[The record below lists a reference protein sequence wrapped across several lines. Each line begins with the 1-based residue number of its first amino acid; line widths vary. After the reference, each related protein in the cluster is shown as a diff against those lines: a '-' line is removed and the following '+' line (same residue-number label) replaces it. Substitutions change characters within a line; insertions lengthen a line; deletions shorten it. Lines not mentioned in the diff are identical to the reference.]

1 MVWFEVAAA
10 GIWRRWML
18 VTMKM
23 TTYFRDVVRRKHPG
37 IEAAWI
43 LRVMAEP
50 LEERQQPDGRYA
62 LWGLVPEVHIAF
74 FDRGYLKAIFR
85 SQPPPPQALP
95 PSR

>member
-23 TTYFRDVVRRKHPG
+23 TTYFRDVVHRKHPG

-62 LWGLVPEVHIAF
+62 LWGLVPNVHNAF
-74 FDRGYLKAIFR
+74 FDRGYLKAVFR

>member
-23 TTYFRDVVRRKHPG
+23 TTYFRDVVHRKHPG

-62 LWGLVPEVHIAF
+62 LWGLVPNVHNAF